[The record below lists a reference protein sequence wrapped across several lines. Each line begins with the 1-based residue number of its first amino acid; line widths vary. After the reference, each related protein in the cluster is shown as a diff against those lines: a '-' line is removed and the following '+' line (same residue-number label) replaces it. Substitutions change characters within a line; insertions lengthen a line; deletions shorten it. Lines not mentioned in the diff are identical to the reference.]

1 MLSKRSIILDSLS
14 THRIDE
20 GMIDSISKNSSS
32 GSGDK
37 LLSDV
42 YGIADTSYILK
53 DTKEVL
59 GALFKSSVGLLSH
72 LVDISPNSHY
82 MSNSFIRYEFDSK
95 ETALSCFKELESG
108 KYSSVDDAL
117 NTTYDIIM
125 TYNGKDV
132 ERHVGTESGKASAS
146 AGARVVSALQSVFDE
161 WVNTEYGKSDKKT
174 IMSNVYRIADDLLLI
189 EFKYM
194 KLPVCLLVT
203 FNNGDSFD
211 VACDKLEM
219 AFNSPVDRA
228 RDVISN
234 LTSYDLVGTTYNTT
248 KGNGT
253 FCVEASEVIESFL
266 YWYYKSESNKGV
278 KRCCID
284 SELYKY
290 VTITGII
297 FKNLCFGN
305 TSDLQIDVV
314 CSINSGDDS
323 KVHDLLDTL
332 NTPMNMFAHVNS
344 GSLIISLLLKS

>member
-1 MLSKRSIILDSLS
+1 MNKRNSIIETLSEGMLANSFKLNSTSFKAFKDVLNGDIPDSTALFVTGIDFNIRDNYKSVLKSKRQPDM
-14 THRIDE
+14 TT
-20 GMIDSISKNSSS
+20 
-32 GSGDK
+32 
-37 LLSDV
+37 LL
-42 YGIADTSYILK
+42 
-53 DTKEVL
+53 
-59 GALFKSSVGLLSH
+59 
-72 LVDISPNSHY
+72 
-82 MSNSFIRYEFDSK
+82 
-95 ETALSCFKELESG
+95 
-108 KYSSVDDAL
+108 
-117 NTTYDIIM
+117 
-125 TYNGKDV
+125 
-132 ERHVGTESGKASAS
+132 
-146 AGARVVSALQSVFDE
+146 
-161 WVNTEYGKSDKKT
+161 
-174 IMSNVYRIADDLLLI
+174 SNVYRIGDTVLMI

-194 KLPVCLLVT
+194 TLPVCLLVST
-203 FNNGDSFD
+203 GSNSFD
-211 VACDKLEM
+211 DACIKLEK
-219 AFNSPVDRA
+219 AFKSPVDKA
-228 RDVISN
+228 MDIISN
-234 LTSYDLVGTTYNTT
+234 LTFYNVVGTTYNTT